1 MGQFAISDESFTLE
15 EQIKSLGDDELLDF
29 WEETQ
34 HLTRL
39 MAGDAIP
46 GEMALSGPANGEAP
60 APVMPTPEY
69 ERLILQELQV
79 RHSRGTLR

>member
-39 MAGDAIP
+39 MAGDAPP
-46 GEMALSGPANGEAP
+46 GELPLSGSLTSDTPSG
-60 APVMPTPEY
+60 VMPHPEY

-79 RHSRGTLR
+79 RSSRGVLR

>member
-39 MAGDAIP
+39 MAGDAP
-46 GEMALSGPANGEAP
+46 RVSCRSP
-60 APVMPTPEY
+60 APSRTTP
-69 ERLILQELQV
+69 RP
-79 RHSRGTLR
+79 RSCRTPSTSG